1 MERKSSGPPAKGN
14 EGNARPR
21 GGETPQPTRRQG
33 RVKRICR
40 RARSSGP
47 PRLRPCLRAVW
58 GVGENVAGVPP
69 CGGSPAHLL
78 ACSWGCSCVQCSVP
92 CVCVWLCL
100 VACLSCWW
108 GVWLVAVPLFPVC
121 LALCNSRGFCLCG
134 LCLCRSRLF
143 LAGWC
148 GCGAPGCCTLQGVK
162 NPLPGN
168 QQPGR
173 GIFCQHQRRWPQKA
187 TMQEVNLQGLRER
200 ERRSGPCGRLLMDAI
215 TDFFPLHGRVCF
227 SCRIAKTVHL
237 THGRQCPARQRLD
250 CFKETSGQ
258 FIGFME
264 EFRHNQNSLSAK
276 AYSLVINGSE

>member
-1 MERKSSGPPAKGN
+1 M
-14 EGNARPR
+14 
-21 GGETPQPTRRQG
+21 
-33 RVKRICR
+33 
-40 RARSSGP
+40 
-47 PRLRPCLRAVW
+47 
-58 GVGENVAGVPP
+58 AGVPP

-78 ACSWGCSCVQCSVP
+78 ACSWGCSCVC
-92 CVCVWLCL
+92 CCL
-100 VACLSCWW
+100 SCLSCWPGLVAGLSSW
-108 GVWLVAVPLFPVC
+108 WSLWLVSCPVC
-121 LALCNSRGFCLCG
+121 PVSLAVLAGGGFCLCG
-134 LCLCRSRLF
+134 LCFCRSRLF

-148 GCGAPGCCTLQGVK
+148 GCWAPGCCTLQGVK

-173 GIFCQHQRRWPQKA
+173 GIFCQHQRCRPQKA

-200 ERRSGPCGRLLMDAI
+200 ECRSGPGGRLLMDAV

-227 SCRIAKTVHL
+227 SGRIAKTVHL

-264 EFRHNQNSLSAK
+264 KFRHCQNSLSAK
-276 AYSLVINGSE
+276 A